1 MAKPKPTGFEVRKS
15 APFNG
20 KEWRVVGYEGNDRKQ
35 FWFATEKEAKKD
47 AADRNQQ
54 RSAYGSQMNLD
65 SSLRFEALKAVDLL
79 QPFGKSILDA
89 VNFYTAHLAKMTSS
103 ITVGELCDRVAVEF
117 ARRRAS
123 GEASTRHYTSMTE
136 TLRRFTEKFHA
147 SHIKLLDG
155 SEIKAWLSETPWAT
169 KTRNRHLGYIKNIF
183 GIAREWKLVEVSP
196 LDDVTGFNDS
206 RNGMKVVIL
215 TPSEMESFLT
225 AVDPDWLPFFA
236 ISAFTGLRSQEVS
249 RLDWSEIKLDRSLI
263 DLPFTKSK
271 NGNRK
276 LEEIPANLLA
286 ILTPLAKAEGPVMP
300 RKKLAHAMV
309 NGARNAGIVWKQNCL
324 RHSFCSYAVALKG
337 LDWTAMQADHSTQM
351 LKKNYLEVVSKEDAA
366 KYWAISPLGVTA
378 NRIAKS
384 ITLDSVKNI
393 EVALEGVEARADDK
407 PCAPLGP
414 DEFGI
419 PMLPTSKALSLRK
432 PKRCAL
438 PVCRLALPS

>member
-15 APFNG
+15 APFFG

-65 SSLRFEALKAVDLL
+65 SSLRFEALKAANLL

-117 ARRRAS
+117 ARRKAS

-136 TLRRFTEKFHA
+136 TLRRFKEKFHA
-147 SHIKLLDG
+147 SHIKLLEG

-196 LDDVTGFNDS
+196 LHDVTGFNDS
-206 RNGMKVVIL
+206 RNGMQVVIL
-215 TPSEMESFLT
+215 TPDEMKASLT

-249 RLDWSEIKLDRSLI
+249 RLDWSEIKLDRSFI

-276 LEEIPANLLA
+276 LEEIPDNLLA
-286 ILTPLAKAEGPVMP
+286 ILTPFARVEGPVMP

-351 LKKNYLEVVSKEDAA
+351 LRKNYLEVVSKEDAE
-366 KYWAISPLGVTA
+366 KYWAIH
-378 NRIAKS
+378 
-384 ITLDSVKNI
+384 
-393 EVALEGVEARADDK
+393 
-407 PCAPLGP
+407 
-414 DEFGI
+414 
-419 PMLPTSKALSLRK
+419 
-432 PKRCAL
+432 
-438 PVCRLALPS
+438 PVNV

>member
-65 SSLRFEALKAVDLL
+65 SSLRFEALKAANLL

-117 ARRRAS
+117 ARRKAS

-136 TLRRFTEKFHA
+136 TLRRFKEKFHA

-206 RNGMKVVIL
+206 RNGMQVVIL
-215 TPSEMESFLT
+215 TPDEMTAFLT

-276 LEEIPANLLA
+276 LEEIPDNLLV
-286 ILTPLAKAEGPVMP
+286 ILTPFARVEGPVMP

-351 LKKNYLEVVSKEDAA
+351 LRKNYLEVVSKEDAQ
-366 KYWAISPLGVTA
+366 KYWAIAELSGTRHSFVPIL
-378 NRIAKS
+378 KS
-384 ITLDSVKNI
+384 IVH
-393 EVALEGVEARADDK
+393 
-407 PCAPLGP
+407 P
-414 DEFGI
+414 
-419 PMLPTSKALSLRK
+419 
-432 PKRCAL
+432 
-438 PVCRLALPS
+438 

>member
-65 SSLRFEALKAVDLL
+65 SSLRFEALKAANLL

-103 ITVGELCDRVAVEF
+103 ITVGELCDRVAFEF
-117 ARRRAS
+117 ARRKAS
-123 GEASTRHYTSMTE
+123 VEASTRHYTSMTE
-136 TLRRFTEKFHA
+136 TLRRFKEKFHA

-206 RNGMKVVIL
+206 RNGMQVVIL
-215 TPSEMESFLT
+215 TPDEMTAFLT

-276 LEEIPANLLA
+276 LEEIPDNLLV
-286 ILTPLAKAEGPVMP
+286 ILTPFARVEGPVMP

-351 LKKNYLEVVSKEDAA
+351 LRKNYLEVVSKEDAQ
-366 KYWAISPLGVTA
+366 KYWAIAELS
-378 NRIAKS
+378 
-384 ITLDSVKNI
+384 
-393 EVALEGVEARADDK
+393 EH
-407 PCAPLGP
+407 
-414 DEFGI
+414 GI
-419 PMLPTSKALSLRK
+419 HSCPF
-432 PKRCAL
+432 
-438 PVCRLALPS
+438 

>member
-65 SSLRFEALKAVDLL
+65 SSLRFEALKAANLL

-117 ARRRAS
+117 ARRKAS

-136 TLRRFTEKFHA
+136 TLRRFKEKFHA
-147 SHIKLLDG
+147 SHIKLLEG

-196 LDDVTGFNDS
+196 LHDVTGFNDS
-206 RNGMKVVIL
+206 RNGMQVVIL
-215 TPSEMESFLT
+215 TPDEMKAFLT

-276 LEEIPANLLA
+276 LEEIPDNLLA
-286 ILTPLAKAEGPVMP
+286 ILTPFARVEGPVMP

-351 LKKNYLEVVSKEDAA
+351 LRKNYLEVVSKEDAE
-366 KYWAISPLGVTA
+366 KYWAIH
-378 NRIAKS
+378 
-384 ITLDSVKNI
+384 
-393 EVALEGVEARADDK
+393 
-407 PCAPLGP
+407 
-414 DEFGI
+414 
-419 PMLPTSKALSLRK
+419 
-432 PKRCAL
+432 
-438 PVCRLALPS
+438 PVNV

>member
-1 MAKPKPTGFEVRKS
+1 
-15 APFNG
+15 
-20 KEWRVVGYEGNDRKQ
+20 
-35 FWFATEKEAKKD
+35 
-47 AADRNQQ
+47 
-54 RSAYGSQMNLD
+54 MNLD
-65 SSLRFEALKAVDLL
+65 SSLRFEALKAANLL

-89 VNFYTAHLAKMTSS
+89 VNFYTAHLAKLTSS

-117 ARRRAS
+117 ARRKAS

-136 TLRRFTEKFHA
+136 TLRRFKEKFHA

-155 SEIKAWLSETPWAT
+155 SEIKAWLSETLWAT

-206 RNGMKVVIL
+206 RNGMQVVIL
-215 TPSEMESFLT
+215 TPDEMKAFLT

-276 LEEIPANLLA
+276 LEEIPDNLLA
-286 ILTPLAKAEGPVMP
+286 ILTPFARVEGPVMP

-351 LKKNYLEVVSKEDAA
+351 LRKNYLEVVSKEDAE
-366 KYWAISPLGVTA
+366 KYWAIHPV
-378 NRIAKS
+378 
-384 ITLDSVKNI
+384 
-393 EVALEGVEARADDK
+393 
-407 PCAPLGP
+407 
-414 DEFGI
+414 
-419 PMLPTSKALSLRK
+419 M
-432 PKRCAL
+432 PK
-438 PVCRLALPS
+438 V